1 MGTGLM
7 GGFPSRRVPGGQEL
21 RGCWVRAVLP
31 QTRTP
36 VSREELVHAL
46 ELVERHHG
54 GFLLN
59 SLDFPTALVV
69 PSSTVVLKL
78 PNTVTL

>member
-1 MGTGLM
+1 MLGTTWL
-7 GGFPSRRVPGGQEL
+7 
-21 RGCWVRAVLP
+21 RAVLP

-36 VSREELVHAL
+36 VSREELVHDL

-69 PSSTVVLKL
+69 PSSAVVLKG